1 MSTVREIRFFPH
13 LRLLLSTLAYFEKD
27 GLGHTIKNRGLIML
41 KAPVSTAFSLVGHP
55 GYCTSALCNRT
66 QEKKDNHEK

>member
-1 MSTVREIRFFPH
+1 
-13 LRLLLSTLAYFEKD
+13 
-27 GLGHTIKNRGLIML
+27 ML